1 MVFCYVQ
8 LENSGNFTELD
19 SSIALLRGALSELG
33 RFKVVG
39 LISKV
44 LLVVDTGTD
53 GSFVI
58 KVLVERSDNY
68 CQRMN

>member
-1 MVFCYVQ
+1 MQ
-8 LENSGNFTELD
+8 LEDSGNFTELD
-19 SSIALLRGALSELG
+19 SSIALLRGTLSELG

-58 KVLVERSDNY
+58 KVLVEKKSDNT
-68 CQRMN
+68 CQQMY